1 MANLGYEFRVVET
14 PTGEKRYMYT
24 NTDTGKETELSD
36 QAAYD
41 RLKSKFGAAADQAY
55 TEADSGPSD
64 LTDFARDAK
73 ARLKAR
79 KATGAGTEARA
90 KGGAIK
96 SASARADGCCI
107 RGKTRA

>member
-1 MANLGYEFRVVET
+1 MDRLNYDFRVVET

-24 NTDTGKETELSD
+24 NTDTGKETELAD

-41 RLKSKFGAAADQAY
+41 RLKSKFGAVTDQVYEEAGADPDM
-55 TEADSGPSD
+55 DSY
-64 LTDFARDAK
+64 AKDAK

-79 KATGAGTEARA
+79 KATSAGTEARA

-96 SASARADGCCI
+96 SASARADGCAI